1 MNMKKYFT
9 ELVGTFFLVF
19 VIGMSVISPGIGILA
34 PLAIGSVLMAMVY
47 AGGYIS
53 GAHYNPA
60 VTLAVFIRGKIGLK
74 DGIFYWLFQL
84 IGGALAALLVNFF
97 KADAVV
103 TAITPNVLQ
112 ALLIELIFTFA
123 LAYVVLNVATSKQT
137 DGNSYYGL
145 AIGFTLMVGVF
156 VGGGISGG
164 AYNPAVALGISLMK
178 LSAWNN
184 IWILLA
190 GNLAGGI
197 LAGLAFRLLSPS
209 K

>member
-1 MNMKKYFT
+1 MKKYFT

-34 PLAIGSVLMAMVY
+34 PLAIGSVLMVMVY

-84 IGGALAALLVNFF
+84 IGAALAALLVNFF
-97 KADAVV
+97 KADTVV
-103 TAITPNVLQ
+103 TAMTPNVLQ

-137 DGNSYYGL
+137 GGNSYYGL
-145 AIGFTLMVGVF
+145 AIGFTLMVGIF

-184 IWILLA
+184 IWIFLV